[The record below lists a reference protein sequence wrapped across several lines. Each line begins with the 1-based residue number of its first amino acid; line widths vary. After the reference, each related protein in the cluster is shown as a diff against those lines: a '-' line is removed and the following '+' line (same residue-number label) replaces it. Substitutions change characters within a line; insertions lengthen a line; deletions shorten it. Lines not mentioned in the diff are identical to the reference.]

1 MLELQAVTLA
11 EMSCETRR
19 DDTLS
24 KLIEHIQDGKWSR
37 DEKLKLLKQLRM
49 NYLFMKELFSEEIEL
64 LFLRHCKR
72 KFLSSRM
79 RRTRELSK
87 LNSFSGH
94 DSFGL
99 EWTAQQRQ

>member
-1 MLELQAVTLA
+1 MASGRATKNLN
-11 EMSCETRR
+11 R
-19 DDTLS
+19 
-24 KLIEHIQDGKWSR
+24 
-37 DEKLKLLKQLRM
+37 LKQLRM

-64 LFLRHCKR
+64 LFLCHCKR
-72 KFLSSRM
+72 KFLSPRM